1 MNSLLTPCLATATGF
16 PWMNLVWVLLS
27 IAALMLAI
35 AAFGR
40 WLAATHP
47 DPVPVARRASPPPA
61 AGATDSTEIAAVIA
75 AAVHEALGPTAT
87 VTSVALQPEKPV
99 SVENLM
105 LAWSLEGRRQ
115 IYTSHKV
122 R

>member
-1 MNSLLTPCLATATGF
+1 MYRGF
-16 PWMNLVWVLLS
+16 RRRQDQRS
-27 IAALMLAI
+27 DKTKAAL
-35 AAFGR
+35 
-40 WLAATHP
+40 
-47 DPVPVARRASPPPA
+47 
-61 AGATDSTEIAAVIA
+61 A
-75 AAVHEALGPTAT
+75 AAVHVVLGPSAIITSAT
-87 VTSVALQPEKPV
+87 LQPEKPL